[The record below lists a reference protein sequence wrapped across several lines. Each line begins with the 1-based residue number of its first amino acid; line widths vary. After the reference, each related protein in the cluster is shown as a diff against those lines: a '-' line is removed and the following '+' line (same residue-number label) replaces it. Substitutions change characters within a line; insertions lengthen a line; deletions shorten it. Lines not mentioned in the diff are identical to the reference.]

1 MQKKCIMLILFLG
14 SSLFSKDHN
23 AFTKKCNT
31 YFYSKIGVTLT
42 VGPLIG
48 ALIGVA
54 NKNAESTNAKLPEK
68 LILFCIFGIIN
79 GMATKSASYVLDC
92 LDIPHSERG
101 LGTSSWLASWIAYFI
116 ASHQKDNFK
125 IPDIGKKRPF
135 IKKGNL
141 RYY

>member
-1 MQKKCIMLILFLG
+1 MKNRCIILILFLG
-14 SSLFSKDHN
+14 SSLFSKDHD

-48 ALIGVA
+48 ALIGIA
-54 NKNAESTNAKLPEK
+54 NKNAESRNAKLPEK

-79 GMATKSASYVLDC
+79 GMVTKSASYVLDS

-116 ASHQKDNFK
+116 AGHQQGEFR
-125 IPDIGKKRPF
+125 IPDKHD
-135 IKKGNL
+135 IKPYIPMHKFK
-141 RYY
+141 